1 MVSWD
6 TRMLSSS
13 GYCVF
18 SHPEICSG
26 DQSNTSLLATIF
38 RNLRL
43 LARKHLLGRNPDP
56 QAWLSASWARE
67 AAGPPWRVTSRLTVD
82 AARSRPLAI
91 VRIDEPEAIPR
102 EMSSRSARVSARR
115 ERRRAAGAIPPRG
128 NNTQRMQLWGLP

>member
-43 LARKHLLGRNPDP
+43 LARRHLFGRSPDP
-56 QAWLSASWARE
+56 QACLSASWARE
-67 AAGPPWRVTSRLTVD
+67 AERPPWRLTSRLTVD
-82 AARSRPLAI
+82 AARPRPLAI
-91 VRIDEPEAIPR
+91 VRIDEPGAIPR
-102 EMSSRSARVSARR
+102 ELSARLAKVSAV
-115 ERRRAAGAIPPRG
+115 
-128 NNTQRMQLWGLP
+128 